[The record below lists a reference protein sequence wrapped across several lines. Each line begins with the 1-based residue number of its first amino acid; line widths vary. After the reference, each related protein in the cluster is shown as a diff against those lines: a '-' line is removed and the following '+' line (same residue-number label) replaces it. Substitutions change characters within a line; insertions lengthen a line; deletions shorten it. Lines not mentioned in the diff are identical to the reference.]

1 MIKKVLLLLLSILIL
16 LTSCSG
22 ELNNVSKGEN
32 DVNYFIYPYLKF
44 TLSPDRTYYIAS
56 VVEGAKLNTVSV
68 PGYVHT
74 DFGAMPIKEF
84 AGFENINDSAN
95 LKELTL
101 DVNIEKIKEGSLAK
115 AENLSIVKTTGD
127 KDGPK
132 WANLPTLVKSGYHF
146 IGWKAGNTF
155 VYNGMPIDPNNKDA
169 VPVWG
174 KLIHHAEVKA
184 SCTTNGSIEYWQCDD
199 CNKIFTDS
207 YAQNSVNDV
216 SVPAVGHFYPLVWVE
231 PTEATCLSEG
241 NIGYFRCDRCGGAF
255 SDENGTQEISDVTI
269 PKVDHH
275 VSDNTLHQSETHHWY
290 QCIWCG
296 TEIDKSEH
304 TWNDWVITIHA
315 TLHTKGEKYH
325 DCSVCGK
332 RITVETPERDH
343 IPGVILEK
351 HEATCTEG
359 AYYIERCGNPE
370 CGEIVRFEVGPALGH
385 IGYIVDFEDS
395 TCQEEGIRQHFHCTR
410 CNLNFENQSSVIPLN
425 SVVIPKK
432 NHVFSTIW
440 SYSETEH
447 YHLCIN
453 CKKAKSNVSTHV
465 YDQEVTTSD
474 YLVSSSTCQHANI
487 YKYSCICGKAGVA
500 TFTSGVI
507 GQHSYTKYVALDY
520 LYHQTVCEWCGV
532 IYPNS
537 KAEHEFNEHNVCKK
551 CEYVPVTTEGG
562 FDVVVVDKTPRGHI
576 ELLTS
581 EENTFTFKFFND
593 KAAYPVTAISW
604 TTNGIAESSSDRE
617 IFIFTAPY
625 KQTYYVR
632 CVYQNEYGV
641 GSQTMQITG
650 GNLT

>member
-56 VVEGAKLNTVSV
+56 VVEGAKLTTVSV

-84 AGFENINDSAN
+84 AGFENINDSVN

-101 DVNIEKIKEGSLAK
+101 DVNVEKIKEGSLAK

-132 WANLPTLVKSGYHF
+132 WANLPTLMKSGYHF

-231 PTEATCLSEG
+231 PTEPTCLSQG

-275 VSDNTLHQSETHHWY
+275 VSDNILHQSETHHWY

-304 TWNDWVITIHA
+304 TWKDWVITIHA

-325 DCSVCGK
+325 ECSVCNK
-332 RITVETPERDH
+332 RITVEIPEHDH

-370 CGEIVRFEVGPALGH
+370 CGEKVRFEIENEPALGH
-385 IGYIVDFEDS
+385 IGYIVNFKES
-395 TCQEEGIRQHFHCTR
+395 TCQEEGILQHFHCTR
-410 CNLNFENQSSVIPLN
+410 CNLNFENQSSVTPLN

-453 CKKAKSNVSTHV
+453 CNIAKSNVSNHV
-465 YDQEVTTSD
+465 YDQEVTTTD
-474 YLVSSSTCQHANI
+474 YLVSSSTCEHANI
-487 YKYSCICGKAGVA
+487 YKYSCICGKAGNN
-500 TFTSGVI
+500 TFTSGVV
-507 GQHSYTKYVALDY
+507 GDHEYTKCVSLDY
-520 LYHQTVCEWCGV
+520 QYHQKACKWCDE
-532 IYPNS
+532 ILPNS
-537 KAEHEFNEHNVCKK
+537 KEKHVFDETK
-551 CEYVPVTTEGG
+551 CNKCGYEVINGSGG
-562 FDVVVVDKTPRGHI
+562 FTPIITDKRPQAHLTYSKEGTTFNFTLVDDRPTYAIDEVKWYLDDRQQ
-576 ELLTS
+576 
-581 EENTFTFKFFND
+581 EETEWTF
-593 KAAYPVTAISW
+593 S
-604 TTNGIAESSSDRE
+604 
-617 IFIFTAPY
+617 FTAPHKMTY
-625 KQTYYVR
+625 KVL
-632 CVYQNEYGV
+632 CVYSNDYGK
-641 GSQTMQITG
+641 GSQTIVVNG
-650 GNLT
+650 GI